1 MYVLGKKMTTPIQV
15 LNKTCQ
21 ILDLVGAEYWL
32 CNGTL
37 LGFIRDQSLIPWDT
51 DLDIAILEETL
62 RDRIIETMTLE
73 GFTLLDDGHGSS
85 YLTFTLKNQKVDI
98 NFFKFHQK
106 NLQSLWK
113 VNRLAGIP
121 GLLTKIILK
130 LGFKIPRLNFLWEL
144 EGYSV
149 PSEAI
154 FPISKIEVGGTQYR
168 VPRDSERILAHIYG
182 ASWKTPKQD
191 YNWRLEGVNN
201 AKG

>member
-1 MYVLGKKMTTPIQV
+1 MTTPIQV

-37 LGFIRDQSLIPWDT
+37 LGIIRDKSLIPWDT
-51 DLDIAILEETL
+51 DLDIAIFEEAL
-62 RDRIIETMTLE
+62 KDRIVEELTLE
-73 GFTLLDDGHGSS
+73 GYVLIDDGHGSS
-85 YLTFTLKNQKVDI
+85 YVTFTFKDQKVDI
-98 NFFKFHQK
+98 NFFEIHHE

-113 VNRLAGIP
+113 VNRLTGIS
-121 GLLTKIILK
+121 GLLTKIIAK
-130 LGFKIPRLNFLWEL
+130 LGFNIPRLNFLWEL

-149 PSEAI
+149 PYEAI
-154 FPISKIEVGGTQYR
+154 FPISKIDIRGAQYR
-168 VPRDSERILAHIYG
+168 VPRDSEHVLAHTYG
-182 ASWKTPKQD
+182 ASWKTPKRD